1 MQSLSRFDPWRSKL
15 CTCPF
20 KYSFSPYVGCSHGCL
35 YCYASSY
42 IKDFYKPRIKKDVLK
57 NLKKDIV
64 KIKENKY
71 VSIANSSDP
80 YQHLEEKYRLTREAI
95 KIFLQHQFRV
105 MIITKSDLVIRDI
118 DVLKNSKVAVSITIT
133 TLDKEKAK
141 KLEPNAPNPERRL
154 NALRVLSENNIPTI
168 ARIDPI
174 IPLINDYEIEEI
186 VKEVKSAG
194 VKHIVSSTYKV
205 RMDNWKRM
213 SEVFTEEM
221 KKLEILYFKHGEKY
235 NGYYYLPKNYR
246 YVLMKKVFEEA
257 KKNNLT
263 FAVCREG
270 FIEFNSAKSCD
281 GSHLI

>member
-42 IKDFYKPRIKKDVLK
+42 IRDFYKPRIKKDVLK
-57 NLKKDIV
+57 NLKKEIV

-80 YQHLEEKYRLTREAI
+80 YQHLEEKYRLTREAL
-95 KIFLQHQFRV
+95 KIFLQHKFRV

-154 NALRVLSENNIPTI
+154 EALRILSENNIPTI

-174 IPLINDYEIEEI
+174 IPFINDYEIEEI
-186 VKEVKSAG
+186 VKEVKNVG

-213 SEVFTEEM
+213 NEVFTEET

-246 YVLMKKVFEEA
+246 YILMKKVFEEA

>member
-42 IKDFYKPRIKKDVLK
+42 IRDFYKPRIKKDVLK
-57 NLKKDIV
+57 NLKKEIV

-80 YQHLEEKYRLTREAI
+80 YQHLEEKYRLTREAL
-95 KIFLQHQFRV
+95 KIFLQHNFRV

-154 NALRVLSENNIPTI
+154 EALRILSENNIPTI

-174 IPLINDYEIEEI
+174 IPFINDYEIDEI
-186 VKEVKSAG
+186 VKEVKNAG

-221 KKLEILYFKHGEKY
+221 KKLGNLYFKHGEKY

-257 KKNNLT
+257 KKNDLT
-263 FAVCREG
+263 FAVCRED

>member
-57 NLKKDIV
+57 NLKKEIV

-80 YQHLEEKYRLTREAI
+80 YQHLEEKYRLTRESL
-95 KIFLQHQFRV
+95 KIFLKYKFRV

-154 NALRVLSENNIPTI
+154 EALRILSENNIPTI

-174 IPLINDYEIEEI
+174 IPFINDYEIEEI
-186 VKEVKSAG
+186 VKEVKNAG

-221 KKLEILYFKHGEKY
+221 KKLENLYFKHGEKY

-246 YVLMKKVFEEA
+246 YILMKKVFEEA